1 MSNTRSSIG
10 APRDQVAALVLCGGQ
25 SRRMGSDKSQLQVGG
40 QTLLG
45 RTASLMERV
54 AGTVWLACGSE
65 ERHADLGYRLVLD
78 KRPGG
83 GPLEGLRA
91 GLEELDREWLLA
103 VACDMPALEEG
114 HFTPLFDAAH
124 EADVDLV
131 HYRDE
136 DGNEPLCALYR
147 RTVLPAVRSNLENGL
162 RRMDSFWGGQRED
175 GQPLAVCALA
185 KNPEWIG
192 SGDPFQNVN
201 TPEDLDSNSCVRPA
215 SEDGA

>member
-1 MSNTRSSIG
+1 MSNTRSSI
-10 APRDQVAALVLCGGQ
+10 APSRDQVVALVLCGGQ
-25 SRRMGSDKSQLQVGG
+25 SRRMGSDKSQLELGG

-45 RTASLMERV
+45 KTAGLMERI

-65 ERHADLGYRLVLD
+65 ERYADLGYRLVLD
-78 KRPGG
+78 KRSGG

-114 HFTPLFDAAH
+114 HFTPLLDAAH

-131 HYRDE
+131 HYRGE

-147 RTVLPAVRSNLENGL
+147 RTVLPAVRTSLEDGVH
-162 RRMDSFWGGQRED
+162 RMDAFWGGRRED
-175 GQPLAVCALA
+175 GQPLVVRALA
-185 KNPEWIG
+185 KNLEWLR
-192 SGDPFQNVN
+192 SGNPFHNIN
-201 TPEDLDSNSCVRPA
+201 TPEDLDSNSWVHPA
-215 SEDGA
+215 SEESA